1 MLAAVSFAARRL
13 MIGLA
18 ILGLVGWAAAPA
30 PTVAAE
36 IVAGAIHPMDRDY
49 SESSSYGPMAETLR
63 RLAEERLAWV
73 APGCLKNPTVQ
84 VKILAINDFHGQITA
99 GKKVS
104 GRPVGSAPVLASY
117 LAEAQKAGR
126 AAPSLPRTAT
136 LWAPPPRSRPCS
148 RTSPACP
155 FLTCWETAP

>member
-13 MIGLA
+13 MLGLA
-18 ILGLVGWAAAPA
+18 ILGLMGWAAAPV

-49 SESSSYGPMAETLR
+49 SESSSFGPMSDALR

-99 GKKVS
+99 GKKV
-104 GRPVGSAPVLASY
+104 GGHPVGSAPVLASY
-117 LAEAQKAGR
+117 LAEAQQGWEGR
-126 AAPSLPRTAT
+126 TIIAEDGDLMGAA
-136 LWAPPPRSRPCS
+136 RSRPCS
-148 RTSPACP
+148 RTNPALP